1 AGILLAAGLGE
12 RFGGRKLLA
21 TLDSG
26 KTILETTAAA
36 MRAALAH
43 VTIVVRDD
51 AELVSL
57 AERIVREL
65 DLRYIVNQHAGDGM
79 ATSIVAGVSVSM
91 SAAAD
96 ADGWLIGLADM
107 PFVLPSTYRDV
118 AGNVRTPSSI
128 VIPTYRGQRGHPVA
142 FGRDYFDS
150 LTKLSGDAGARS
162 IVQTFGAHVQE
173 LPVNDAGVLVD
184 IDTKADLGRD

>member
-1 AGILLAAGLGE
+1 MIAGILLAAGLGQ

-26 KTILETTAAA
+26 KTILETSAAA
-36 MRAALAH
+36 MRAALAD

-51 AELVSL
+51 AKLVFL
-57 AERIVREL
+57 AERIASEL
-65 DLRYIVNQHAGDGM
+65 DLRYLVNQHASDGM
-79 ATSIVAGVSVSM
+79 ATSIVAGVNVT
-91 SAAAD
+91 AD

-107 PFVLPSTYRDV
+107 PFVLSSTHRQV
-118 AGNVRTPSSI
+118 AGNLQTPSGI
-128 VIPTYRGQRGHPVA
+128 VIPTYQGQRGNPVA

-184 IDTKADLGRD
+184 IDTRDDLSRQ